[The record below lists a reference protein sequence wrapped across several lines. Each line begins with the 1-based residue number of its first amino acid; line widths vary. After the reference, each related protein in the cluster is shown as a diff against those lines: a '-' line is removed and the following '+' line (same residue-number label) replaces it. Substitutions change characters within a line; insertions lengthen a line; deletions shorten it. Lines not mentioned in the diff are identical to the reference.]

1 MLNAFQPTAK
11 NFCDLSDSP
20 LCGFQSRERGR
31 GMFQHRSNIE
41 KALSF
46 LKKKSVNNLLKGLNI
61 TTNFIWKTVL
71 LVLNQNKLKITQT
84 LFFPIRLSCLDF
96 DSNICEKL

>member
-1 MLNAFQPTAK
+1 MLHAFQPTAK

-20 LCGFQSRERGR
+20 FCGFQSRERGR

-46 LKKKSVNNLLKGLNI
+46 LKKKSVNNLLKGLRI
-61 TTNFIWKTVL
+61 STNFIRENCIVGIEQK
-71 LVLNQNKLKITQT
+71 
-84 LFFPIRLSCLDF
+84 
-96 DSNICEKL
+96 